1 MFLKNIKMKKTPES
15 KADSAGL
22 SWEEENPVSTTEAH
36 FVVSP
41 FYQPTSASSP
51 NKATAVCF
59 VRRH

>member
-1 MFLKNIKMKKTPES
+1 MKKTPES

-59 VRRH
+59 VSRH